1 MSSQVKKGVF
11 LENSKPSFL
20 QKTDSFFVI
29 KEKLF
34 LFLIAFLSI
43 LFSILLFDLKVSI
56 AGDDSGYILAAKLFL
71 DGKEFPTWHG
81 SFYPMFLS
89 FFMFLFGAKLLLFKV
104 ISMVLITAHLI
115 VFYYALKKIVSPTV
129 LFLTLF
135 VFSTN
140 SLLLY
145 HASQTFSEPIF
156 LFIQSCALWLF
167 FSLENKVDKKDWI
180 RWLLFGLCMFLLVI
194 TRNIGIAI
202 LVSSVF
208 YLILNKK
215 FKQVLYS
222 IYSFLIFYIPFLIY
236 KQFCWNQHS
245 AGFEGQLLKGL
256 YKDPY
261 NNSLGFETFGGLI
274 KRFWINSDLYLSK
287 NLFII
292 LGFKNEYSTTHSIV
306 TILLYSIFIALSVFL
321 YLKHKK
327 VFFLLLYVGISLAA
341 TFITQQVCWDQLRLV
356 LVFCPLIIVI
366 VGFSLNELLNYEK
379 LQKYQFTLVL
389 FLMLLVVLSLYNTI
403 AKSIENKETLSQN
416 IQGNNLYGY
425 SPDWVHYIEMCKW
438 TADSVEKNKTIGLRK
453 PEIAYIYTNRNYVG
467 IIQPF
472 EVPVDTVI
480 QSCLRNS
487 NRQFAIIQMSDLQ
500 SDNALDSL
508 FRWRLYLDAIIF
520 RKDGNLQFVYGCE
533 NNQKLAF
540 MNMLRN
546 TNIPYSENMHI
557 IQNNN
562 KDDYG
567 FFPDSA
573 LNFIKRNKLDYIV
586 DANLRSITN
595 EKTNSIIGNIRKM
608 RLMILYKYPGLF
620 IKVHQCGADDDEP
633 AELYKLQY

>member
-1 MSSQVKKGVF
+1 MSSQVKKSVF

-20 QKTDSFFVI
+20 QKTDSFFVK

>member
-1 MSSQVKKGVF
+1 MSSQVKKGIF
-11 LENSKPSFL
+11 SENSKPSFL
-20 QKTDSFFVI
+20 QKTDSFFVK
-29 KEKLF
+29 KEKLI
-34 LFLIAFLSI
+34 LLCIAFLSI
-43 LFSILLFDLKVSI
+43 LFSVLLFDLKVSI
-56 AGDDSGYILAAKLFL
+56 AGDDSGYILAAKMFL

-89 FFMFLFGAKLLLFKV
+89 FFMRFLGVNILFFKLISLL
-104 ISMVLITAHLI
+104 LITAHLI

-135 VFSTN
+135 VFSVN

-167 FSLENKVDKKDWI
+167 FSLENKADKEDWI
-180 RWLLFGLCMFLLVI
+180 RWLLFGLSMFLLVI

-208 YLILNKK
+208 YFILNKK

-222 IYSFLIFYIPFLIY
+222 IFSFLIFYVPFLIY

-261 NNSLGFETFGGLI
+261 NSSLGFETFGGLVE
-274 KRFWINSDLYLSK
+274 RFFVNSDLYLSK

-292 LGFKNEYSTTHSIV
+292 LGFKNEYSTSHSIV
-306 TILLYSIFIALSVFL
+306 TILLYSFFIALSVFF
-321 YLKHKK
+321 YRKHKK
-327 VFFLLLYVGISLAA
+327 VLYLLLYVGISLAA

-366 VGFSLNELLNYEK
+366 VGFSLNELLKNEN
-379 LQKYQFTLVL
+379 LQKYQCTLVL
-389 FLMLLVVLSLYNTI
+389 FFVLLVVFSLFNTI

-416 IQGNNLYGY
+416 LKGDDLYGY
-425 SPDWVHYIEMCKW
+425 TPDWVHYIDMCKW
-438 TADSVEKNKTIGLRK
+438 TADSIGNEKMIGLRK

-472 EVPVDTVI
+472 EVPVDTVV
-480 QSCLRNS
+480 QLCLRND
-487 NRQFAIIQMSDLQ
+487 NKQYTIIQMSDLQ
-500 SDNALDSL
+500 TDNALDSL
-508 FRWRLYLDAIIF
+508 FRWRLQLDAIIF
-520 RKDGNLQFVYGCE
+520 HKDGNFQFIYGYV
-533 NNQKLAF
+533 NNQKIAF
-540 MNMLRN
+540 LNMLRN
-546 TNIPYSENMHI
+546 TNIRYSQNWHI
-557 IQNNN
+557 IQNKN
-562 KDDYG
+562 KEDYG

-573 LNFIKRNKLDYIV
+573 LNFIKRNNLNYIV
-586 DANLRSITN
+586 DANLRSIPN

-608 RLMILYKYPGLF
+608 RLLIEYKYPGLF
-620 IKVHQCGADDDEP
+620 VKVHQCGADDDEP
-633 AELYKLQY
+633 AELYKLHY